1 MRNIKICLA
10 LVFCIVFIASGSSCN
25 TGNGGNDSEPP
36 ASNWLR
42 VDSWEELEKM
52 RSMIGCDDA
61 AEMAA
66 YLLNVRGGRY
76 DHNRV
81 GKDDL
86 IYFISLADTIPY
98 VELAEGELDY
108 INYSCNFPGT
118 SHVIEEFKIVTKV
131 ENGDSVYVSYM
142 LSYKDVAGTI
152 KRLKEEAADN
162 NRLQSPLYMH
172 DGRVVIHVE
181 IIEESNSPLNDVIYW
196 YAEIDGIYT
205 HIAYYTPNARKV
217 DTEALLS
224 NLKITSLSPNQ
235 EQ

>member
-10 LVFCIVFIASGSSCN
+10 LIFCIVFMASGSSCN
-25 TGNGGNDSEPP
+25 TNNGGNDSDPP
-36 ASNWLR
+36 ASNWLI

-61 AEMAA
+61 AEMEA

-76 DHNRV
+76 DYNRV

-118 SHVIEEFKIVTKV
+118 SQMIEEFKIVTRV
-131 ENGDSVYVSYM
+131 ENGDHVYVSYM
-142 LSYKDVAGTI
+142 LSCKDVAGTI
-152 KRLKEEAADN
+152 KRRKEEVADN

-181 IIEESNSPLNDVIYW
+181 IIEESNSPLKDVIHW

-205 HIAYYTPNARKV
+205 HIMYYTSNARRV
-217 DTEALLS
+217 DTAALLS
-224 NLKITSLSPNQ
+224 NLKISSLAPN
-235 EQ
+235 EDK